1 MRIATHSVSDTILR
15 QIQQLNSD
23 QAKLQTQVSTGLRI
37 SQPEDDP
44 AAFARVVNFQSE
56 LRQNAQ
62 YASNAATALATS
74 QASSAGLKS
83 LKDVSDRAGE
93 IAALGNDVLG
103 SGTMQSYAVE
113 VNQLIEQA
121 TQVANSTYQGNSL
134 YAGTAIDAAAFTVN
148 RNSAGQVTS
157 VSYAGDS
164 GQMPIALSS
173 GTTVNP
179 GSTGATNAGLGDF
192 INRLIA
198 LRDGLAAGDATA
210 VNATKS
216 GLLDGENTIVSAMAE
231 AGGIQSRI
239 SAAQTQLASQATTLT
254 GLITNDAGTDITTAV
269 VKLSQTQTAYQAALQ
284 SAGKILN
291 LSLLDY
297 LH

>member
-15 QIQQLNSD
+15 QIQQLSAD
-23 QAKLQTQVSTGLRI
+23 QSRLQTQISTGLRI

-62 YASNAATALATS
+62 YASNASSALALS
-74 QASSAGLKS
+74 QASYAGLQS
-83 LKDVSDRAGE
+83 LKSVSDRAGE

-103 SGTMQSYAVE
+103 SDTMQSYAVE

-121 TQVANSTYQGNSL
+121 AQVGNSTYQGNSL
-134 YAGTAIDAAAFTVN
+134 YAGTAVDAPPFTIDRNAA
-148 RNSAGQVTS
+148 GEITS
-157 VSYAGDS
+157 VSYVGNSA
-164 GQMPIALSS
+164 QAPIALSS
-173 GTTVNP
+173 ATSVNP
-179 GSTGATNAGLGDF
+179 GTTGDTNAGIGSF
-192 INRLIA
+192 ISQLIA
-198 LRDGLAAGDATA
+198 LRDGLQAGDSTA
-210 VNATKS
+210 VDAVKP
-216 GLLDGENTIVSAMAE
+216 GLLASENVIVSAMAE

-239 SAAQTQLASQATTLT
+239 SAAQAQLTSEATTLT
-254 GLITNDAGTDITTAV
+254 GLVSNDDSTDITTAV

-284 SAGKILN
+284 SASQIMN

-297 LH
+297 LK